1 MTKRKDELRDEQ
13 SWVQPGRKL
22 IKVFTDVEAG
32 EANLPEIVY
41 VLVVAEDTTAPDESL
56 AIRTR
61 LTWAYAIYF
70 LFDIDNQARGLDVD
84 DK

>member
-1 MTKRKDELRDEQ
+1 MTKQKDELRDGQ

-22 IKVFTDVEAG
+22 INVFTDVEAG

-41 VLVVAEDTTAPDESL
+41 VLVVAEDTTAPDKSL
-56 AIRTR
+56 AIRTG
-61 LTWAYAIYF
+61 LAWAYAIYL
-70 LFDIDNQARGLDVD
+70 LFNIDNGARGLDVD